1 MADGAVD
8 AARGGL
14 SPTPGV
20 GDRAGWLAFVVET
33 RALVGD
39 RDPVALLSEA
49 PARLRAAL
57 AAIPAGRH
65 GVPEH
70 AGAWSAAQVL
80 AHLAD
85 VEMAWSVRLRQIL
98 VMDDYVMD
106 GFDQAAWA
114 AALPYA
120 TWDAGASLD
129 LYAGL
134 RARNVDLWRGLTPAQ
149 WGRSA
154 RHAHRDGRESLADI
168 ARLVA
173 GHDLRH
179 ERQLARIRAAVTS

>member
-1 MADGAVD
+1 V
-8 AARGGL
+8 AATDTRGGL
-14 SPTPGV
+14 SPTPATD
-20 GDRAGWLAFVVET
+20 DRAGWLAFVAET

-39 RDPVALLSEA
+39 RDPVALMSDA
-49 PARLRAAL
+49 PARVSAAL
-57 AAIPAGRH
+57 AAIPAARR
-65 GVPEH
+65 GVPERE
-70 AGAWSAAQVL
+70 GAWSATQVL
-80 AHLAD
+80 SHLAD

-120 TWDAGASLD
+120 SWDAEASLA
-129 LYAGL
+129 LFARL
-134 RARNVDLWRGLTPAQ
+134 RERNLDLWRGLTPAQ
-149 WGRSA
+149 WQRSA

-168 ARLVA
+168 ARLLA

-179 ERQLARIRAAVTS
+179 ERQLARLRAAVAT